1 MSQRPKFVCEHCGM
15 PLGDV
20 VHGGL
25 RLLTAG
31 LTILGADRAGIT
43 CPRCQRVRTWAYQ
56 QGMTTA
62 CMSG

>member
-1 MSQRPKFVCEHCGM
+1 M